1 VLRRLNANV
10 FSLHTQTGLCAVIS
24 CTFNHLDSVKP
35 NAAVWYKYPANGKR
49 EKDNHIIFQSKNP
62 SEAQEG
68 SKHRVSLLETDLTK
82 GNCSVIINDIKEND
96 AGQYQFRMIGGPFT
110 DPQKITVTALTQEPS
125 MLTPTLTEGKSAT
138 LTCTAPGICSGTPP
152 HITWTWRG
160 TGDNM
165 TEEALTSVTTTHFST
180 LTFTP
185 SAKYHGTKVTCL
197 VTFNGSVTTKKTLKL
212 NVTSKYCTL
221 SDLVLQQKLSGQS
234 EREAASHPKR
244 IIRKV
249 WMHCS
254 SPNCSWMVGRSC
266 SRRMCW
272 YHSLYMAVFL
282 GKIVS
287 EPTPLAEKQ
296 PHT

>member
-1 VLRRLNANV
+1 MGKARVAPLKQMTIPHMELAAAVL
-10 FSLHTQTGLCAVIS
+10 
-24 CTFNHLDSVKP
+24 SVK
-35 NAAVWYKYPANGKR
+35 VDKMLCTELQLKLDDLVFWTDSHSVLKYIAN
-49 EKDNHIIFQSKNP
+49 EP
-62 SEAQEG
+62 QEG

-165 TEEALTSVTTTHFST
+165 TELRENTTIQKREALTSVTTTHFST

-212 NVTSKYCTL
+212 NVTNAKRGPKGL
-221 SDLVLQQKLSGQS
+221 RLQKPF
-234 EREAASHPKR
+234 H
-244 IIRKV
+244 
-249 WMHCS
+249 
-254 SPNCSWMVGRSC
+254 
-266 SRRMCW
+266 
-272 YHSLYMAVFL
+272 
-282 GKIVS
+282 
-287 EPTPLAEKQ
+287 EPGDGGM
-296 PHT
+296 